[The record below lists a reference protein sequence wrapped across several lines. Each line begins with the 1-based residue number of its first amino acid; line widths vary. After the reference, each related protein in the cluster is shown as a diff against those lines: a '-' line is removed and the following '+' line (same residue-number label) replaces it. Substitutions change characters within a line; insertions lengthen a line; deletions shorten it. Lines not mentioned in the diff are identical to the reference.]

1 VSPAGLLRADLLR
14 LRSAAPAPLAR
25 AAAPPGRVVDP
36 GSDGRGL
43 RDGVRVALREPAW
56 LVLGESFNEGW
67 RARCDGRD
75 LGAPRPVGG
84 YANGWRA
91 PRDCRDVDFEFD
103 PQRTLTA
110 GFAISGVTCALLLAL
125 LAVGGWRRRGETRAA
140 ATIRESP
147 PPTPG
152 PLPLRWALAVGV
164 AAALVGGFLFAVRAG
179 VVIGPAVALL
189 LLRGVGAGPLALVAG
204 VLTAAVL
211 PAIYLLFPPGD
222 SGGFNS
228 DYANDLLG
236 AHWVAVAAW
245 VLLALALSR
254 AIPRRR
260 AAAPPAA
267 DGG

>member
-1 VSPAGLLRADLLR
+1 
-14 LRSAAPAPLAR
+14 
-25 AAAPPGRVVDP
+25 
-36 GSDGRGL
+36 
-43 RDGVRVALREPAW
+43 
-56 LVLGESFNEGW
+56 
-67 RARCDGRD
+67 
-75 LGAPRPVGG
+75 
-84 YANGWRA
+84 
-91 PRDCRDVDFEFD
+91 
-103 PQRTLTA
+103 
-110 GFAISGVTCALLLAL
+110 VTCALLLAL